1 MKTEKMRRQT
11 ICLTLSALLT
21 AFGVALLALGS
32 LFETLD
38 LSVAAIASFFCIYAV
53 IEMRGGYPWMI
64 WIVTSGLAFL
74 LLPQKSPALF
84 YLFLGHYP
92 MIKALTE
99 RLPRVISWVVKLV
112 WFHLSGVLIFLG
124 ARFLLAPNAEWDTRI
139 WYWVLLY
146 LGALVAFILFDLALT
161 RIITFYL
168 VRLQKR
174 MGIK

>member
-1 MKTEKMRRQT
+1 MRSEKMRRHT
-11 ICLTLSALLT
+11 VCLTLSALLS
-21 AFGVALLALGS
+21 ALGVVLLGLGS

-38 LSVAAIASFFCIYAV
+38 LSMAALASFFCIYAV

-64 WIVTSGLAFL
+64 WLVTAGLAFL
-74 LLPQKSPALF
+74 LLPQKTPALF

-92 MIKALTE
+92 MVKALTE
-99 RLPRVISWVVKLV
+99 RLPRTLSWVVKLV
-112 WFHLSGVLIFLG
+112 WLHLSGLLIFLG
-124 ARFLLAPNAEWDTRI
+124 ARFLLAPNAEWDSRI

-146 LGALVAFILFDLALT
+146 LGALVAFILFDIALT

>member
-1 MKTEKMRRQT
+1 MRSQKMRRQT
-11 ICLTLSALLT
+11 ICLTLSALL
-21 AFGVALLALGS
+21 AALGVVLLGLGS

-38 LSVAAIASFFCIYAV
+38 LSMAALASFFCIYAV

-64 WIVTSGLAFL
+64 WAVTTGLAFL
-74 LLPQKSPALF
+74 ILPQKTPALF

-99 RLPRVISWVVKLV
+99 RLPRTVSWVIKLV
-112 WFHLSGVLIFLG
+112 WLHLSGLLIFLTM
-124 ARFLLAPNAEWDTRI
+124 RFLLAPSATWDFRA
-139 WYWVLLY
+139 WYWILLY
-146 LGALVAFILFDLALT
+146 LGVLAAFILFDLALT

-174 MGIK
+174 IGIK

>member
-1 MKTEKMRRQT
+1 
-11 ICLTLSALLT
+11 
-21 AFGVALLALGS
+21 
-32 LFETLD
+32 
-38 LSVAAIASFFCIYAV
+38 
-53 IEMRGGYPWMI
+53 
-64 WIVTSGLAFL
+64 
-74 LLPQKSPALF
+74 
-84 YLFLGHYP
+84 

-112 WFHLSGVLIFLG
+112 WFHLSGILIFLG
-124 ARFLLAPNAEWDTRI
+124 ARFLLAPNAEWNTRI

>member
-1 MKTEKMRRQT
+1 MRSQKMRRQT
-11 ICLTLSALLT
+11 VCLTLSALL
-21 AFGVALLALGS
+21 AALGVVLLGLGS

-38 LSVAAIASFFCIYAV
+38 LSMAALASFFCIYAV

-64 WIVTSGLAFL
+64 WVVTSGLAFL
-74 LLPQKSPALF
+74 LLPQKTPALF

-92 MIKALTE
+92 MIKALVE
-99 RLPRVISWVVKLV
+99 RLPRTISWVIKLV
-112 WFHLSGVLIFLG
+112 WLHLSGLLIFL
-124 ARFLLAPNAEWDTRI
+124 AMRFLLTPSAKWDFRA
-139 WYWVLLY
+139 WYWILLY
-146 LGALVAFILFDLALT
+146 LGALAAFILFDLALT

>member
-11 ICLTLSALLT
+11 ICLTLSALL
-21 AFGVALLALGS
+21 AALGVALLALGS

-112 WFHLSGVLIFLG
+112 WFHLSGILIFLG
-124 ARFLLAPNAEWDTRI
+124 ARFLLAPNAEWNTRI